1 MGGASVKI
9 LGSFHDVVFAF
20 CLVWPVFFFRKML
33 LFLHPKIFSP
43 LALSHIYS
51 Q

>member
-1 MGGASVKI
+1 VGGASVKI

-20 CLVWPVFFFRKML
+20 CLVWPVFFLEF
-33 LFLHPKIFSP
+33 FFHPKIFSP